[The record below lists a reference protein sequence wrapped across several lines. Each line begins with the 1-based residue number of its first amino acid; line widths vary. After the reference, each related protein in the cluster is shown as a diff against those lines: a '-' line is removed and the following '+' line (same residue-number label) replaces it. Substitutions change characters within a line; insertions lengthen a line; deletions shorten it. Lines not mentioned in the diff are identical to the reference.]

1 MSAPINGNVPG
12 AFDTRQASFIAASGI
27 LAKVLADVAAA
38 SGNLT
43 GGQRVFDMTVASTDS
58 AANSLILWEGMQMT
72 LQTNMGTAATTATTN
87 ATVTR
92 TTGSFITD
100 GWQVGDSAMCLGSAG
115 ASNNGN
121 VAIVTGVAALTLT
134 FSGVP
139 AGFSANAEGAGF
151 RLIRVTR
158 RAWVSVPANAG
169 NATSVSALN
178 ANVQVVGQGYD
189 QTKDGSG
196 IELGATGLLLVG
208 LYQAVSALPATVQV
222 TAKTALR

>member
-27 LAKVLADVAAA
+27 LAKVLVDVAAA

-43 GGQRVFDMTVASTDS
+43 GGQRVFDIAVASTDG
-58 AANSLILWEGMQMT
+58 AANALLLCEGMQ
-72 LQTNMGTAATTATTN
+72 LSLYANMGTATTTATTN
-87 ATVTR
+87 TTITR
-92 TTGSFITD
+92 TVGSFITD
-100 GWQVGDSAMCLGSAG
+100 GWLVGDSVMCLGSAG
-115 ASNNGN
+115 TSNNGN
-121 VAIVTGVAALTLT
+121 VGTITSVTATTLTLN
-134 FSGVP
+134 GVP
-139 AGFSANAEGAGF
+139 SGFSANTEGAGF

-189 QTKDGSG
+189 QTKDSTG